1 MKKMKKLTGIL
12 GVTVIAVAMFFN
24 SNAMNNSN
32 GDLDLAS
39 LLEVNTANAEC
50 DRATLDSYCYW
61 GNLCILICDGVTTYG
76 FGWSNTP

>member
-1 MKKMKKLTGIL
+1 MSL
-12 GVTVIAVAMFFN
+12 GTAVIAMAMFFGTNTVN
-24 SNAMNNSN
+24 SSN

-61 GNLCILICDGVTTYG
+61 GNLCIIICNGTTMYG
-76 FGWSNTP
+76 IGWSNTP